1 LGWNQTPSN
10 LIGPSLIYGSVLAGV
25 GVSKRRY
32 AKCATKPRWFAAS
45 TAFADNIRAVAVVI
59 AALFILKVSS
69 DVSRAGVICEATAAT
84 PITMIARCLWAR
96 WAGSRIATGRLY
108 FNRAVILGE
117 DIRLTQV
124 SAAIDLI
131 GRLRAQGV
139 RVHSAK
145 GWPTRPSELV
155 RHNVVDYVLSL
166 SRIGTVD
173 TVVVLPGANNEVA
186 EYLVEAF
193 AETPL
198 TVFVAPLGSAGG
210 YDAPEA
216 RIAGLPAIRI
226 TNSPLNSLN
235 YVLKRSF
242 DVLLASLMLFLLAPL
257 FLCIALAISME
268 SPGPVFFRQTRH
280 GFGNRHFKVFK
291 FRSMRV
297 MEDGA
302 AFRQATKND
311 PRVTSVGRFIR
322 KTNLD
327 ELPQLINVLLGDM
340 SLVGP
345 RPHPVKLNEEF
356 ATRIQHFYR
365 RHNIRPGITGW
376 AQIKGYRGETDT
388 YDKMKSRIEHDL
400 WYVDNWSLVLDIR
413 ILINTVFSS
422 TAYSNAA

>member
-1 LGWNQTPSN
+1 
-10 LIGPSLIYGSVLAGV
+10 
-25 GVSKRRY
+25 
-32 AKCATKPRWFAAS
+32 
-45 TAFADNIRAVAVVI
+45 
-59 AALFILKVSS
+59 
-69 DVSRAGVICEATAAT
+69 
-84 PITMIARCLWAR
+84 
-96 WAGSRIATGRLY
+96 
-108 FNRAVILGE
+108 
-117 DIRLTQV
+117 
-124 SAAIDLI
+124 
-131 GRLRAQGV
+131 
-139 RVHSAK
+139 
-145 GWPTRPSELV
+145 
-155 RHNVVDYVLSL
+155 
-166 SRIGTVD
+166 
-173 TVVVLPGANNEVA
+173 VVLPGANNEVA

-365 RHNIRPGITGW
+365 RHIPRFLSDP
-376 AQIKGYRGETDT
+376 K
-388 YDKMKSRIEHDL
+388 
-400 WYVDNWSLVLDIR
+400 
-413 ILINTVFSS
+413 TV
-422 TAYSNAA
+422 

>member
-1 LGWNQTPSN
+1 MHRSNMTQTRETGRGLTNPVMTNVTKFGHEGTAIAIYTTIYAYIELLLAVVTGAAASYIYTYAVLGWNQTPSN

-69 DVSRAGVICEATAAT
+69 DVSRAGVICEAAAAT

-117 DIRLTQV
+117 DLRLTQV

-173 TVVVLPGANNEVA
+173 TVVVW
-186 EYLVEAF
+186 
-193 AETPL
+193 
-198 TVFVAPLGSAGG
+198 
-210 YDAPEA
+210 
-216 RIAGLPAIRI
+216 RID
-226 TNSPLNSLN
+226 
-235 YVLKRSF
+235 RS
-242 DVLLASLMLFLLAPL
+242 
-257 FLCIALAISME
+257 
-268 SPGPVFFRQTRH
+268 
-280 GFGNRHFKVFK
+280 
-291 FRSMRV
+291 
-297 MEDGA
+297 
-302 AFRQATKND
+302 
-311 PRVTSVGRFIR
+311 
-322 KTNLD
+322 
-327 ELPQLINVLLGDM
+327 
-340 SLVGP
+340 
-345 RPHPVKLNEEF
+345 
-356 ATRIQHFYR
+356 
-365 RHNIRPGITGW
+365 
-376 AQIKGYRGETDT
+376 
-388 YDKMKSRIEHDL
+388 
-400 WYVDNWSLVLDIR
+400 
-413 ILINTVFSS
+413 
-422 TAYSNAA
+422 